1 MGICCYSICGV
12 LCFNQALSKTLE
24 ITLIVLNSIS
34 FVLLFLSLVIIKWKE
49 LSAANLVFFI
59 LMFLIS
65 ISCLIFSIF
74 IRYWRANNLIKDQ
87 KLKTA
92 TNLSIAGLTLVVINF
107 IICIIEEIVLLVGFY
122 RVDYPCYSN
131 EYRETTIYRRISTKV
146 DCSNKYSDY
155 YADVITDG
163 QYFIAYATFTYLE
176 VALIFSMIIW
186 TILKTRIR
194 LKLDGPQ
201 SQVAV
206 APSPQM
212 YDPYGRA
219 VVVVQP
225 GDVVMVGGNQYQYNP
240 YGQNQPNIP
249 PPNNQYPGSNDF
261 QIDEKIS

>member
-49 LSAANLVFFI
+49 VSAANLVFFI

-107 IICIIEEIVLLVGFY
+107 IICIIEEIG
-122 RVDYPCYSN
+122 
-131 EYRETTIYRRISTKV
+131 
-146 DCSNKYSDY
+146 CSNMP
-155 YADVITDG
+155 
-163 QYFIAYATFTYLE
+163 YFKGNISRRKAKE
-176 VALIFSMIIW
+176 
-186 TILKTRIR
+186 
-194 LKLDGPQ
+194 
-201 SQVAV
+201 
-206 APSPQM
+206 
-212 YDPYGRA
+212 YGC
-219 VVVVQP
+219 QI
-225 GDVVMVGGNQYQYNP
+225 QT
-240 YGQNQPNIP
+240 
-249 PPNNQYPGSNDF
+249 GS
-261 QIDEKIS
+261 I